1 LEEFGEDV
9 IVIPHHPLPRMN
21 WDHHNP
27 FFERVVEIYSHWGD
41 SEIRNNP
48 RMINKQFG
56 MSVQEILARKAH
68 IGFVGGSDNHDGRP
82 GLSGVNHRMCGAYD
96 ALEMKAGI
104 MAVYADELTRQGI
117 LRALRSRRCYAT
129 TGERIILDFQVHGHP
144 MGSEISAA
152 QVNEKA
158 GELKLAVRA
167 IGTDTIAALELIR
180 NNETIDRIM
189 PDRLDIEH
197 VFLDKT
203 FGKTLEKERELYYY
217 VRVIQR
223 DDNRAW
229 SSPIWITK

>member
-1 LEEFGEDV
+1 
-9 IVIPHHPLPRMN
+9 
-21 WDHHNP
+21 
-27 FFERVVEIYSHWGD
+27 
-41 SEIRNNP
+41 
-48 RMINKQFG
+48 
-56 MSVQEILARKAH
+56 
-68 IGFVGGSDNHDGRP
+68 
-82 GLSGVNHRMCGAYD
+82 MCGAYD